1 MKVFAQNAIRANGR
15 LLERKDFRLF
25 SDLGEL
31 VPVKEK
37 AERII
42 AKAEEILE
50 KPIPALPLSLYR
62 EFHVNGNRSRFERCF
77 FDRRGMAMYL
87 ALAEGI
93 EKQGRFTEKLADL
106 VWAIMEE
113 STWMVP
119 AHLYNQP
126 YQRNDGVPPVIGEE
140 TLHGIDLFAGTT
152 ASCLTI
158 VYLNAKEA
166 LDGISETVCLKMEHM
181 INERIIKPFLQCPF
195 WWTGEQGRKVNNWG
209 PWISENLLLTMGV
222 FVEDMKIREAIVN
235 RCLVTLDNFLDGY
248 APDGGCDEGPG
259 YWGGA
264 GAALFDCLEA
274 LEDLSGG
281 KINVYGSELIK
292 NIGDYIYK
300 VNINGKYFVNFADCA
315 PILSPSPSFLVRYGE
330 KCGSPALR
338 AFGMKMAVND
348 DFGIDYW
355 QGYRGLKS
363 LYVAPVLAKE
373 CDMPTYCTLPD
384 LGVMTARECGDSSK
398 GTFLAMKGGHNN
410 EMHNHNDVGNFVVYR
425 DATPV
430 IIDVGVGEYTKQT
443 FSADRYKLWF
453 MQSGYHNLPS
463 FGNMDQPAGGRY
475 RAKILELNEE
485 KKRMVLDLFE
495 AYPETAWLKSYTRSA
510 SLEGGTVTVTDSYE
524 RTPDAYGDTVFHF
537 MTCREPVQRCAGE
550 IGLECGMTLY
560 YDPTLAAEI
569 ETFEPKGLNAKS
581 AWGTEM
587 LYRIKLTSKE
597 KIGCYTFTVK

>member
-62 EFHVNGNRSRFERCF
+62 EFHVNGNRSHFERCF

-87 ALAEGI
+87 ALAEGL
-93 EKQGRFTEKLADL
+93 ENKGRFTEKLADL

-113 STWMVP
+113 STWVIP
-119 AHLYNQP
+119 AHIYNYP
-126 YQRNDGVPPVIGEE
+126 YHRDDGVPPVIGEE

-166 LDGISETVCLKMEHM
+166 LDGISKTICLKMEHM

-209 PWISENLLLTMGV
+209 PWICENLLLTMGV
-222 FVEDMKIREAIVN
+222 FVEDMKIREAVVN
-235 RCLVTLDNFLDGY
+235 RCIVTLDNFLDGY
-248 APDGGCDEGPG
+248 APDGGCDEGAG

-281 KINVYGSELIK
+281 KINVYGSELIR

-300 VNINGKYFVNFADCA
+300 VNINGKYFVNFADCS
-315 PILSPSPSFLVRYGE
+315 PIISPSAALLVRYGR
-330 KCGSPALR
+330 KCGSPALC
-338 AFGMKMAVND
+338 AFGMKMAAND

-363 LYVAPVLAKE
+363 LYVARTEAKDCE
-373 CDMPTYCTLPD
+373 MPTFCALPD
-384 LGVMTARECGDSSK
+384 LGVMTAREYGDSAK

-453 MQSGYHNLPS
+453 MQSGYHNLPA
-463 FGNMDQPAGGRY
+463 FGGVDQPAGGRY
-475 RAKILELNEE
+475 RGKILELNEE
-485 KKRMVLDLFE
+485 KKRMVLDLTA
-495 AYPETAWLKSYTRSA
+495 AYPETAGLKSYTRCA
-510 SLEGGTVTVTDSYE
+510 SLDGSTVTVTDSYE
-524 RTPDAYGDTVFHF
+524 RTPDANGDTVFHF
-537 MTCREPVQRCAGE
+537 MTCREPVKRCDGE
-550 IGLECGMTLY
+550 IALECGMTLY
-560 YDPTLAAEI
+560 YDTALTAEI